1 MCVRLRDCR
10 SVDGEA
16 LVIDYI
22 SLAAAGINVFI
33 FVTKEDLSVR
43 ISLIAIR
50 ARERDE
56 K

>member
-10 SVDGEA
+10 SVDGE
-16 LVIDYI
+16 VIDYI